1 MYTGAGAAP
10 MLAAADAWN
19 GIADELRSAAS
30 SFEAVISRLSTD
42 AWMSSASLS
51 MVAAAQS
58 FLAWMAYTAESSACA
73 AAQAMSSVAAYET
86 AFAMTVHPAEVV
98 ANRAQLAVLTET
110 NLLGQN
116 TQAIAVTEARYGEM
130 WARDAAA
137 MYGYAASSAAA
148 GRLDPLVS
156 PSEIINPAGVPSQAA
171 AIAEAVASG
180 SASAQQAALGTVVS
194 QGPDAVLS
202 LAGPAEAP
210 AATGSPLLDMIMA
223 FDRSELWWA
232 GTFDHNRATYWDYSV
247 GQIGSGGDDDADAEE
262 IGHAAAAHHGAA
274 PGTAAHSAKPGFAE
288 PTPIVAGLGRAH
300 VVGELSVPI
309 SWSNSAPVP
318 SAAPAV
324 DGTYWAVPDSEEAPQ
339 ELPPAPGSVAAIFS
353 GRGYPGPRYGVKPV
367 VLPRQHTF

>member
-1 MYTGAGAAP
+1 M
-10 MLAAADAWN
+10 
-19 GIADELRSAAS
+19 
-30 SFEAVISRLSTD
+30 
-42 AWMSSASLS
+42 
-51 MVAAAQS
+51 
-58 FLAWMAYTAESSACA
+58 
-73 AAQAMSSVAAYET
+73 
-86 AFAMTVHPAEVV
+86 V
-98 ANRAQLAVLTET
+98 ANRAQHAVLTET

-116 TQAIAVTEARYGEM
+116 AQAIAVTEARYGEM

-156 PSEIINPAGVPSQAA
+156 PSEIVNPAGIANQAA
-171 AIAEAVASG
+171 AVAEAVASG

-202 LAGPAEAP
+202 LAGPAEAT
-210 AATGSPLLDMIMA
+210 AATGSPLLDMIIA

-274 PGTAAHSAKPGFAE
+274 PGTAAHSAKPGFTQ
-288 PTPIVAGLGRAH
+288 PTPVVAGLGTAH
-300 VVGELSVPI
+300 MVGELSVPE
-309 SWSNSAPVP
+309 SWSNSEPTTP
-318 SAAPAV
+318 AAPAV
-324 DGTYWAVPDSEEAPQ
+324 DGTYWAVPENDEAPE

-353 GRGYPGPRYGVKPV
+353 GRVNAGPRYGVKPV
-367 VLPRQHTF
+367 VMPRQRIF